1 MRKPSTDLYPHS
13 LLLEAQQ
20 VLGNEFSR
28 LPKRIQIG
36 YVMTFWNHSGI
47 IRHNQHIKRPDS
59 FAMSEAEVQGCFTD
73 RRNFRSVNDTG
84 YWLKPKSNRYGLIDN
99 QYTFLRKE
107 EDDAMECK
115 PTKWIIKTIMS
126 SQNNGKGSGY
136 YNGYKLSPKI
146 SNLVETWHAKSAEE
160 LGDSV
165 GFVNYKG
172 DSVLE
177 IAAELGGAIS
187 RDKSSTPEEVNIEVL
202 VKVDLHLLAHH
213 KRQLETLQL
222 WLEIKQVDV
231 LKYKSKEWKEASSK
245 LVTNEGAARAGA
257 KREAKQALGGVNREL
272 SLQSLLSKDFTLEGT
287 QQRLTEI
294 NTLIV
299 TAREMRDSVIP
310 VFYTEVS
317 TGRYTAKEAVLQGYH
332 KSVRY
337 AALKG
342 YYEYDLEAA
351 HQNLLIQLLD
361 QQGNSFPE
369 LAVVREYVAKKKQV
383 RERLAKELITSVDI
397 VKEIIQELTY
407 GAQLNRSPKQSV
419 YKTCKGDKYL
429 LDRVCNN
436 DWLKQLHTTFKLA
449 YKYLVGENK
458 ETANAVGI
466 AFERDGEARELAHI
480 LQGYERL
487 ILDVLIAHSKPNDIA
502 LLVHDCVVYYT
513 PQEPE
518 QLSAIVE
525 KETGFKLQFSEKR
538 Y

>member
-1 MRKPSTDLYPHS
+1 
-13 LLLEAQQ
+13 
-20 VLGNEFSR
+20 
-28 LPKRIQIG
+28 
-36 YVMTFWNHSGI
+36 
-47 IRHNQHIKRPDS
+47 
-59 FAMSEAEVQGCFTD
+59 
-73 RRNFRSVNDTG
+73 
-84 YWLKPKSNRYGLIDN
+84 
-99 QYTFLRKE
+99 
-107 EDDAMECK
+107 
-115 PTKWIIKTIMS
+115 
-126 SQNNGKGSGY
+126 
-136 YNGYKLSPKI
+136 
-146 SNLVETWHAKSAEE
+146 
-160 LGDSV
+160 
-165 GFVNYKG
+165 
-172 DSVLE
+172 
-177 IAAELGGAIS
+177 
-187 RDKSSTPEEVNIEVL
+187 
-202 VKVDLHLLAHH
+202 
-213 KRQLETLQL
+213 
-222 WLEIKQVDV
+222 
-231 LKYKSKEWKEASSK
+231 
-245 LVTNEGAARAGA
+245 
-257 KREAKQALGGVNREL
+257 
-272 SLQSLLSKDFTLEGT
+272 
-287 QQRLTEI
+287 
-294 NTLIV
+294 
-299 TAREMRDSVIP
+299 MRDSVIP

-317 TGRYTAKEAVLQGYH
+317 TGRYTSKEAVLQGYH

-342 YYEYDLEAA
+342 CYEYDLEAA
-351 HQNLLIQLLD
+351 HQNILIQLLD
-361 QQGNSFPE
+361 RQGNNFPE

-383 RERLAKELITSVDI
+383 RERLAKELITSVGI

-407 GAQLNRSPKQSV
+407 GAKLNRSPKQSV

-525 KETGFKLQFSEKR
+525 KETGFKLQFSEER